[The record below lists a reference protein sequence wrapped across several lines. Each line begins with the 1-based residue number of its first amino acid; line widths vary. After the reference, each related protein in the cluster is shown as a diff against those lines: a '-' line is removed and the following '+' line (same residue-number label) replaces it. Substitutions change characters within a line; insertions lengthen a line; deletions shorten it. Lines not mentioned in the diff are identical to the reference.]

1 VASPIMVC
9 CGKYT
14 FVLLIHTLTLSLL

>member
-1 VASPIMVC
+1 VASPIMVY